1 MFICLMAPR
10 CRVVAWP
17 LGKEQQSGVRR
28 SQIIDQKRSSFHE
41 RFAAFFYQRDWFSF
55 AFFFFNL
62 VDQMSGLKTYG
73 KIGGKLVESA
83 RIIDPKIDAK
93 CRNKVDGGGGGVDS
107 ENWFDLTEN

>member
-1 MFICLMAPR
+1 MSGLLLSFINVTGFL
-10 CRVVAWP
+10 
-17 LGKEQQSGVRR
+17 LL
-28 SQIIDQKRSSFHE
+28 F
-41 RFAAFFYQRDWFSF
+41 
-55 AFFFFNL
+55 FFFFNL